1 MSLIVF
7 KRPIIQFYLYTTKPF
22 HNRKSAIDFLRLIRS
37 YGPYYL
43 PTKYDFFEP
52 IKQIFNS
59 NDEKKFVRTW
69 FGGSEIT
76 DKEAQEQ
83 NCEGGFIAKGKP
95 PSKIDYH
102 IMWEHKEN
110 TDRFNMICV
119 SIAIPFL
126 KKSSEHMAQFVHFC
140 DDLACLYSP
149 VHAEI
154 RDYISSIPCECTES
168 AFIPDNL
175 NLRCPA
181 LKWRTYFGPPYIKLL
196 GKDTILNA
204 PCYKTEEVGETIV
217 LQLTKS
223 VFENIPSEL
232 RQEVVNYF
240 EASVDPAIRSKLG
253 TGFLFRPFY
262 ASESFSPKNKLVPEF
277 NFDEKNFI
285 PKPNSD

>member
-1 MSLIVF
+1 MSATRWGQPPTSLMKMALYLTIMTLGVTLRPRRKPSNRFRFTGQQYQLSQHNTMLPPTVLRRADLKYKTKNHRGTIMSLIVF

-126 KKSSEHMAQFVHFC
+126 KKA
-140 DDLACLYSP
+140 AN
-149 VHAEI
+149 I
-154 RDYISSIPCECTES
+154 WR
-168 AFIPDNL
+168 NL
-175 NLRCPA
+175 FTFA
-181 LKWRTYFGPPYIKLL
+181 MI
-196 GKDTILNA
+196 
-204 PCYKTEEVGETIV
+204 
-217 LQLTKS
+217 
-223 VFENIPSEL
+223 
-232 RQEVVNYF
+232 
-240 EASVDPAIRSKLG
+240 
-253 TGFLFRPFY
+253 
-262 ASESFSPKNKLVPEF
+262 
-277 NFDEKNFI
+277 
-285 PKPNSD
+285 